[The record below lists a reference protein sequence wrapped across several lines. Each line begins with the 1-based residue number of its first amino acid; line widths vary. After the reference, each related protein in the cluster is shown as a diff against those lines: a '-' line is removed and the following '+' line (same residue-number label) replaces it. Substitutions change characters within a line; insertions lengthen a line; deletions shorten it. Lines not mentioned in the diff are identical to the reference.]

1 MLKEN
6 YQMDA
11 SKTKLHQC
19 KLYQG
24 NCLEKLGDFSNSSVH
39 LVITDPPYFLDGMGS
54 IWDKDILEQKAAKG
68 ETVKGLPV
76 GMKFDPK
83 QGLEFQKFYE
93 KISKEIIRVLKPG
106 GFFLSFS
113 QPRLLHR
120 MGVAVEDAGFEIRDQ
135 YAWRFTKKAQA
146 KAFSQN
152 HFINKMKIS
161 DHKKEI
167 IKQKL
172 GNRKTPQLRP
182 EFESILVAQ
191 KPKDG
196 TFINN
201 WLAHETGLVN
211 TYPSGDNKTA
221 STVFTIEKPK
231 KHKFNSHLTVKPV
244 ALIEQLIKVFSVEN
258 QVVLDPF
265 LGSGTTL
272 IATENTNRQGI
283 GIELN
288 PEYVE
293 IAKERIL
300 RGE

>member
-6 YQMDA
+6 YQIDE

-19 KLYQG
+19 RLYQG
-24 NCLEKLGDFSNSSVH
+24 NCLEKLGDFSNSSIH

-54 IWDKDILEQKAAKG
+54 RWDKDILEQKAAKG
-68 ETVKGLPV
+68 ETIKGLPV

-152 HFINKMKIS
+152 HFVNKMKIS

-182 EFESILVAQ
+182 EFVTCAPSFLHSKGESLVRMVAFCCGRC
-191 KPKDG
+191 KPSWG
-196 TFINN
+196 M
-201 WLAHETGLVN
+201 
-211 TYPSGDNKTA
+211 P
-221 STVFTIEKPK
+221 
-231 KHKFNSHLTVKPV
+231 
-244 ALIEQLIKVFSVEN
+244 QLGFGRVFSGG
-258 QVVLDPF
+258 
-265 LGSGTTL
+265 GS
-272 IATENTNRQGI
+272 A
-283 GIELN
+283 
-288 PEYVE
+288 
-293 IAKERIL
+293 
-300 RGE
+300 